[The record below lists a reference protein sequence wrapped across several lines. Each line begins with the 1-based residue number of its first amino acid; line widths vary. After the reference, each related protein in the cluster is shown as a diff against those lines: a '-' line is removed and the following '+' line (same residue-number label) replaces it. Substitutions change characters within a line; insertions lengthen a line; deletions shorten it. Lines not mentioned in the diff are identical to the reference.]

1 MNFATIKWADVANG
15 PGVRVSL
22 FVSGC
27 THRCPGC
34 FNEEAQDFA
43 YGQPFTEVEEEQ
55 ILDALGFQPIR
66 GLSLLG
72 GEPFEP
78 DNQRALVPFLRR
90 VKERCPQKE
99 IWCYSGYTLDGELW
113 KPSRA
118 RCEATDEML
127 SLLDILV
134 DGPFVEAKKDLNLRF
149 RGSSNQRILNVP
161 ASLKAH
167 SPVLWD
173 GEMMIQSITPT
184 FS

>member
-27 THRCPGC
+27 THHCPGC

-43 YGQPFTEVEEEQ
+43 YGRPFTGAEEDK
-55 ILDALGFQPIR
+55 ILQALAPAHIK

-78 DNQRALVPFLRR
+78 DNQRSLLPFLRR
-90 VKERCPQKE
+90 VKEEYPQKE
-99 IWCYSGYTLDGELW
+99 IWCYSGYVLEEELW
-113 KPSRA
+113 KDSRA
-118 RCEATDEML
+118 RCECTDEML
-127 SLLDILV
+127 SLLDVLV

-161 ASLKAH
+161 ASITAH
-167 SPVLWD
+167 APVLWD
-173 GEMMIQSITPT
+173 GEMTIQPITG
-184 FS
+184 

>member
-1 MNFATIKWADVANG
+1 MNYATIKWADVANG

-43 YGQPFTEVEEEQ
+43 YGQPFTRSEEDKIVQ
-55 ILDALGFQPIR
+55 ALAPAHIK

-78 DNQRALVPFLRR
+78 DNQRALLPLLRR
-90 VKERCPQKE
+90 VKENYPEKE
-99 IWCYSGYTLDGELW
+99 IWCYSGYTLEELRQN
-113 KPSRA
+113 SRA

-127 SLLDILV
+127 SLLDVLV
-134 DGPFVEAKKDLNLRF
+134 DGPFVEARKDLNLRF
-149 RGSSNQRILNVP
+149 RGSANQRILNVP
-161 ASLKAH
+161 ASIQAQA
-167 SPVLWD
+167 PVLWD
-173 GEMMIQSITPT
+173 GDMTVRPITV
-184 FS
+184 

>member
-1 MNFATIKWADVANG
+1 MNYATIKWADVANG

-43 YGQPFTEVEEEQ
+43 YGRPFTEVEEDK
-55 ILDALGFQPIR
+55 ILQALSPAHIK

-78 DNQRALVPFLRR
+78 DNQRALLPFLRR
-90 VKERCPQKE
+90 VKEQYPQKE
-99 IWCYSGYTLDGELW
+99 IWCYSGYVLEEELW
-113 KPSRA
+113 RPSRA
-118 RCEATDEML
+118 RCKSTDEML

-161 ASLKAH
+161 ASVAAH
-167 SPVLWD
+167 QPVLWD
-173 GEMMIQSITPT
+173 GDMTIQPITV
-184 FS
+184 

>member
-1 MNFATIKWADVANG
+1 MNYATIKWADVANG

-43 YGQPFTEVEEEQ
+43 YGRPFTEVEEDKVLQ
-55 ILDALGFQPIR
+55 ALSPAHIK

-78 DNQRALVPFLRR
+78 DNQRALLPFLRR
-90 VKERCPQKE
+90 VKEEYPQKE
-99 IWCYSGYTLDGELW
+99 IWCYSGYVLEEELW

-118 RCEATDEML
+118 RCECTDEML
-127 SLLDILV
+127 SLIDILV

-161 ASLKAH
+161 ASVAAH
-167 SPVLWD
+167 QPVLWD
-173 GEMMIQSITPT
+173 GDMTIQPITV
-184 FS
+184 

>member
-1 MNFATIKWADVANG
+1 MNYAAIKWADVANG

-34 FNEEAQDFA
+34 FNEEAWDFG
-43 YGQPFTEVEEEQ
+43 YGQPFTEAQEDK
-55 ILDALGFQPIR
+55 ILAALVPAHIK

-78 DNQRALVPFLRR
+78 DNQRALLPFLRR
-90 VKERCPQKE
+90 VKEACPDKE
-99 IWCYSGYTLDGELW
+99 VWCYSGYTLDGELW
-113 KPSRA
+113 RDSRA
-118 RCEATDEML
+118 RCQYTDEML
-127 SLLDILV
+127 SLIDVLV

-161 ASLKAH
+161 ASLAAH
-167 SPVLWD
+167 APVLWD
-173 GEMMIQSITPT
+173 GDMTIQPIP